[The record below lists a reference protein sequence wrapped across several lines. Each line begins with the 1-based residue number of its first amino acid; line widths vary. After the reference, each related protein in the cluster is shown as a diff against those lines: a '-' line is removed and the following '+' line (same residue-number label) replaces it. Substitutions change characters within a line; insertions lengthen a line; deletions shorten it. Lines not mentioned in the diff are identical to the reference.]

1 MNSNERFLT
10 TPRKG
15 ISESLDQICA
25 WAGTNPTAY
34 AKSLYALRMS
44 GPVGNL
50 LGAKDASSTGQ
61 IFVQSELNKPDVRL
75 HMPLEGHTWFR
86 DVPLMNGGGW
96 VDTETAQFVDVFSPN
111 NVASPN
117 TTGTSSNNIRTL
129 NFNRSQDVYPTF
141 AYQVN
146 IRIPLIESLKLA
158 QANKSPND
166 ILDKGVRTDWNK
178 TLDNRVYWGEQAN
191 QGLLNQ
197 ILPGVVNQVAANGA
211 TSASPL
217 WSGKTPLDIVNDFQ
231 VAPYT
236 VWAASGYALDAV
248 PDRFLVPASR
258 WQYLLQPM
266 TLPTTGASGG
276 AATTVPAFA
285 NVLEYIKANYWGISI
300 NGTTPEIIP
309 LPYWAENIGGAAHT
323 GSTQLTCYKF
333 DDDFVNFGI
342 LQDIQRMGGPLSLQD
357 GAFVATYI
365 ANTGIVKLYRPT
377 TIMYQWGI

>member
-1 MNSNERFLT
+1 M
-10 TPRKG
+10 K
-15 ISESLDQICA
+15 
-25 WAGTNPTAY
+25 
-34 AKSLYALRMS
+34 LRMGGTS
-44 GPVGNL
+44 ANL

-61 IFVQSELNKPDVRL
+61 IFVQSELNKPDTRL

-111 NVASPN
+111 NVSSPD

-129 NFNRSQDVYPTF
+129 NYNRTQDVYPTY

-178 TLDNRVYWGEQAN
+178 TLDNRVYLGLQAN

-197 ILPGVVNQVAANGA
+197 NLAGVVNQVAANGSQSGTPGWA
-211 TSASPL
+211 TKLPI
-217 WSGKTPLDIVNDFQ
+217 DIFNDFQ
-231 VAPYT
+231 NGAKIT
-236 VWAASGYALDAV
+236 WQNSGYALDAV
-248 PDRFLVPASR
+248 PDRFLVPATR

-266 TLPTTGASGG
+266 TLPTTGSSGG
-276 AATTVPAFA
+276 PATTIPAFA
-285 NVLEYIKANYWGISI
+285 NVLEYIKANYWGLAI
-300 NGTTPEIIP
+300 NGKTPEIVPI
-309 LPYWAENIGGAAHT
+309 PYWAETIGT
-323 GSTQLTCYKF
+323 GSTAQLTSYTF
-333 DDDFVNFGI
+333 NDDFLNFGI

-377 TIMYQWGI
+377 TIMYQYGI

>member
-1 MNSNERFLT
+1 MTAIERYLS

-15 ISESLDQICA
+15 VPESLEQVCRM
-25 WAGTNPTAY
+25 AGTSSSEY
-34 AKSLYALRMS
+34 MRSLMALRMG
-44 GPVGNL
+44 GPGANL

-61 IFVQSELNKPDVRL
+61 IFVQSELNKPDTRL

-111 NVASPN
+111 NVNSPN

-129 NFNRSQDVYPTF
+129 NFNRSQDVYPTN

-178 TLDNRVYWGEQAN
+178 TLDNRVYLGEQAN
-191 QGLLNQ
+191 QGLLNSN
-197 ILPGVVNQVAANGA
+197 LSGVVNQRVQVSANGGNY
-211 TSASPL
+211 L
-217 WSGKTPLDIVNDFQ
+217 WSAKTPLDIFNDFQ
-231 VAPYT
+231 YAAST
-236 VWAASGYALDAV
+236 TWANSGYALDSV

-266 TLPTTGASGG
+266 TLPTTGTAGG
-276 AATTVPAFA
+276 AATTIPAFA

-300 NGTTPEIIP
+300 NGKTPEIIP
-309 LPYWAENIGGAAHT
+309 LPYWAETVGTGGTA
-323 GSTQLTCYKF
+323 QLTSYVF
-333 DDDFVNFGI
+333 NDDFLNFGI

-365 ANTGIVKLYRPT
+365 ANTGIVKVYRPT

>member
-1 MNSNERFLT
+1 MTGIERYLS
-10 TPRKG
+10 TPRRG
-15 ISESLDQICA
+15 VPESLATVCTQ
-25 WAGTNPTAY
+25 AGTSQTEYMRN
-34 AKSLYALRMS
+34 LMALRMGGS
-44 GPVGNL
+44 AGINV
-50 LGAKDASSTGQ
+50 GAKDAVSTGQ
-61 IFVQSELNKPDVRL
+61 IFVQSELNKPDTRL

-111 NVASPN
+111 NVSSPN

-129 NFNRSQDVYPTF
+129 NYNRTQDVYPTN

-178 TLDNRVYWGEQAN
+178 TLDNRVYLGAEPN
-191 QGLLNQ
+191 QGLLNS
-197 ILPGVVNQVAANGA
+197 IIPGVVNQAAANGA
-211 TSASPL
+211 TSGTPGWAT
-217 WSGKTPLDIVNDFQ
+217 KTPLDIFNDFQ
-231 VAPYT
+231 NGAEIT
-236 VWAASGYALDAV
+236 WKNSGYALDSV
-248 PDRFLVPASR
+248 PDRWLVPASR

-266 TLPTTGASGG
+266 TLPTTGSGG
-276 AATTVPAFA
+276 GTIPAFA

-300 NGTTPEIIP
+300 NGKTPEIVPIP
-309 LPYWAENIGGAAHT
+309 FWAETEGVGGTA
-323 GSTQLTCYKF
+323 QLTSYVF
-333 DDDFVNFGI
+333 NDDFLNFGI

-365 ANTGIVKLYRPT
+365 ANTGIVKVLRPT
-377 TIMYQWGI
+377 TIMYQYGI

>member
-1 MNSNERFLT
+1 MNTNERYLT

-15 ISESLDQICA
+15 VAETIAEVCA
-25 WAGTNPTAY
+25 QAGVSVSAY
-34 AKSLYALRMS
+34 TQSLYKLRMA
-44 GPVGNL
+44 GPSANL

-111 NVASPN
+111 NVSSPN

-178 TLDNRVYWGEQAN
+178 TLDMRVYVGEQAN

-197 ILPGVVNQVAANGA
+197 NLTGVINQRVQVSA
-211 TSASPL
+211 TGGNYL
-217 WSGKTPLDIVNDFQ
+217 WSAKTPLDIFNDFQ
-231 VAPYT
+231 YAAET
-236 VWAASGYALDAV
+236 TWANSGYALDSV

-266 TLPTTGASGG
+266 TLPTTGSAGGSG
-276 AATTVPAFA
+276 
-285 NVLEYIKANYWGISI
+285 NYHPGFCEHS
-300 NGTTPEIIP
+300 
-309 LPYWAENIGGAAHT
+309 
-323 GSTQLTCYKF
+323 
-333 DDDFVNFGI
+333 
-342 LQDIQRMGGPLSLQD
+342 
-357 GAFVATYI
+357 
-365 ANTGIVKLYRPT
+365 
-377 TIMYQWGI
+377 

>member
-1 MNSNERFLT
+1 MNTNELYMT
-10 TPRKG
+10 APRKG
-15 ISESLDQICA
+15 VAETIAEVCA
-25 WAGTNPTAY
+25 QAGTTPSAY
-34 AKSLYALRMS
+34 MQSLYKLRMA
-44 GPVGNL
+44 GPNANL
-50 LGAKDASSTGQ
+50 LGAKDAASTGQ
-61 IFVQSELNKPDVRL
+61 IFVQSELNKPDARL

-129 NFNRSQDVYPTF
+129 NFNRTQDVYPTY

-178 TLDNRVYWGEQAN
+178 TLDMRVYLGEQAN

-197 ILPGVVNQVAANGA
+197 NLTGVVNQVAANGA

-217 WSGKTPLDIVNDFQ
+217 WSSKTPLDIFNDFQ
-231 VAPYT
+231 TAAQT
-236 VWAASGYALDAV
+236 TWANSGYALDSV

-266 TLPTTGASGG
+266 TLPTGGSGG
-276 AATTVPAFA
+276 GTIPAFK
-285 NVLEYIKANYWGISI
+285 NVLEYIKANYWGIAI
-300 NGTTPEIIP
+300 NGKIPEIVP
-309 LPYWAENIGGAAHT
+309 LPYWAETIGGASHNST
-323 GSTQLTCYKF
+323 TQLTSYKF
-333 DDDFVNFGI
+333 DDDFLNFGI

>member
-1 MNSNERFLT
+1 
-10 TPRKG
+10 
-15 ISESLDQICA
+15 
-25 WAGTNPTAY
+25 
-34 AKSLYALRMS
+34 
-44 GPVGNL
+44 
-50 LGAKDASSTGQ
+50 
-61 IFVQSELNKPDVRL
+61 
-75 HMPLEGHTWFR
+75 
-86 DVPLMNGGGW
+86 
-96 VDTETAQFVDVFSPN
+96 
-111 NVASPN
+111 
-117 TTGTSSNNIRTL
+117 
-129 NFNRSQDVYPTF
+129 
-141 AYQVN
+141 
-146 IRIPLIESLKLA
+146 
-158 QANKSPND
+158 
-166 ILDKGVRTDWNK
+166 
-178 TLDNRVYWGEQAN
+178 
-191 QGLLNQ
+191 
-197 ILPGVVNQVAANGA
+197 VVNQVAANGA
-211 TSASPL
+211 ANSSPA
-217 WSGKTPLDIVNDFQ
+217 WATKTQLDIVNDFQ

-266 TLPTTGASGG
+266 TLPTTGESGG
-276 AATTVPAFA
+276 AATTIPAFK

-300 NGTTPEIIP
+300 NGKTPEIIP

>member
-1 MNSNERFLT
+1 MNTNELYLT
-10 TPRKG
+10 AKRKG
-15 ISESLDQICA
+15 VAESLEEVCMA
-25 WAGTNPTAY
+25 AGMTVSSYT
-34 AKSLYALRMS
+34 KSLYALRMAGAS
-44 GPVGNL
+44 ANL

-129 NFNRSQDVYPTF
+129 NYNRTQDVYPTY

-178 TLDNRVYWGEQAN
+178 TLDNRVYLGEQAN

-197 ILPGVVNQVAANGA
+197 NLTGVVNEVAANGA
-211 TSASPL
+211 S
-217 WSGKTPLDIVNDFQ
+217 SGTPAWATKTPLDIVNDFQ
-231 VAPYT
+231 IAPYNT
-236 VWAASGYALDAV
+236 WKNSGYALDGV

-266 TLPTTGASGG
+266 TLPTTGSSGG
-276 AATTVPAFA
+276 AATTIPAFA
-285 NVLEYIKANYWGISI
+285 NVLEYIKKNYWGISI
-300 NGTTPEIIP
+300 NGKTPEIVP
-309 LPYWAENIGGAAHT
+309 LPYWAETIGT
-323 GSTQLTCYKF
+323 GNTAQLTSYVF
-333 DDDFVNFGI
+333 NDDFVNFGI

-377 TIMYQWGI
+377 TIMYQYGL

>member
-1 MNSNERFLT
+1 MNTNDRYLAAK
-10 TPRKG
+10 RKG
-15 ISESLDQICA
+15 IAESLEVVCA
-25 WAGTNPTAY
+25 QAGTTPSQY
-34 AKSLYALRMS
+34 AKSLYALRMA
-44 GPVGNL
+44 GPSGNL
-50 LGAKDASSTGQ
+50 VGAKDAVSTGQ
-61 IFVQSELNKPDVRL
+61 IFVQSELNKPDTRL

-96 VDTETAQFVDVFSPN
+96 VDTETAQFVDVFSPD

-129 NFNRSQDVYPTF
+129 NYNRTQDVYPTF

-178 TLDNRVYWGEQAN
+178 TLDNRVYLGLQAN

-197 ILPGVVNQVAANGA
+197 NMAGVVNQVAANGA
-211 TSASPL
+211 TSGSPL
-217 WSGKTPLDIVNDFQ
+217 WSTKTAIDIFNDFQ
-231 VAPYT
+231 NAAST
-236 VWAASGYALDAV
+236 TWANSGYALDSV

-258 WQYLLQPM
+258 WKYLLQPM
-266 TLPTTGASGG
+266 TLPTGGTGGG
-276 AATTVPAFA
+276 TIPAFK
-285 NVLEYIKANYWGISI
+285 NVLEYIKANYWGLAI
-300 NGTTPEIIP
+300 NGKTPEIVP
-309 LPYWAENIGGAAHT
+309 LPYWPETVGT
-323 GSTQLTCYKF
+323 GNTPQLTSYTF
-333 DDDFVNFGI
+333 NDDFVNFGI

-377 TIMYQWGI
+377 TIMYQFGI

>member
-1 MNSNERFLT
+1 MNTNDRYLT
-10 TPRKG
+10 ASRKG
-15 ISESLDQICA
+15 VQETLAEVCAQAGISVSAYTQSLM
-25 WAGTNPTAY
+25 
-34 AKSLYALRMS
+34 KLRMGGTS
-44 GPVGNL
+44 ANL

-129 NFNRSQDVYPTF
+129 NYNRTQDVYPTY

-178 TLDNRVYWGEQAN
+178 TLDMRVYLGEQAN

-197 ILPGVVNQVAANGA
+197 NLTGVVNQQIQAGAAGGNY
-211 TSASPL
+211 L
-217 WSGKTPLDIVNDFQ
+217 WSAKTPLDIFNDFQ
-231 VAPYT
+231 YAAKT
-236 VWAASGYALDAV
+236 TWAKARSTA
-248 PDRFLVPASR
+248 PDRPRSR
-258 WQYLLQPM
+258 PSPVRCPKGL
-266 TLPTTGASGG
+266 
-276 AATTVPAFA
+276 
-285 NVLEYIKANYWGISI
+285 
-300 NGTTPEIIP
+300 
-309 LPYWAENIGGAAHT
+309 
-323 GSTQLTCYKF
+323 
-333 DDDFVNFGI
+333 
-342 LQDIQRMGGPLSLQD
+342 
-357 GAFVATYI
+357 
-365 ANTGIVKLYRPT
+365 
-377 TIMYQWGI
+377 

>member
-1 MNSNERFLT
+1 MNTNERFLT

-15 ISESLDQICA
+15 IAESLEQVCA
-25 WAGTNPTAY
+25 WAGTTPSAY
-34 AKSLYALRMS
+34 QKSLYALRMS
-44 GPVGNL
+44 GPGGNL

-111 NVASPN
+111 NVSSPN

-141 AYQVN
+141 PYQVN

-178 TLDNRVYWGEQAN
+178 TLDMRVYFGEQSN

-197 ILPGVVNQVAANGA
+197 NLTGVINQRVQVSA
-211 TSASPL
+211 TGGNYL
-217 WSGKTPLDIVNDFQ
+217 WSAKTPLDIFNDFQ
-231 VAPYT
+231 YAAET
-236 VWAASGYALDAV
+236 TWANSGYALDSV

-258 WQYLLQPM
+258 WMYLLQPM
-266 TLPTTGASGG
+266 TLPTTGVSGG
-276 AATTVPAFA
+276 ASTTIPAFA
-285 NVLEYIKANYWGISI
+285 NILEYIKKNYWGISI
-300 NGTTPEIIP
+300 NGKEPEIVP
-309 LPYWAENIGGAAHT
+309 LPYWAENIGGSAHT
-323 GSTQLTCYKF
+323 GSAQLTSYKF

-377 TIMYQWGI
+377 TIMYQYGI

>member
-1 MNSNERFLT
+1 MKTNELYLT
-10 TPRKG
+10 APRKG
-15 ISESLDQICA
+15 IAESLEQVCA
-25 WAGTNPTAY
+25 QAGTTPSAY
-34 AKSLYALRMS
+34 MKALYALRMA
-44 GPVGNL
+44 GPNANL
-50 LGAKDASSTGQ
+50 VGAKDAAATGQ
-61 IFVQSELNKPDVRL
+61 IFVQSELNKPDARL

-129 NFNRSQDVYPTF
+129 NFNRTQDVYPTY

-178 TLDNRVYWGEQAN
+178 TLDMRVYLGEQAN

-197 ILPGVVNQVAANGA
+197 NITGVVNQVAANGA
-211 TSASPL
+211 ITASPL
-217 WSGKTPLDIVNDFQ
+217 WSVKTPLDIFNDFQ
-231 VAPYT
+231 N
-236 VWAASGYALDAV
+236 AAQITWQNSGYALDSV

-258 WQYLLQPM
+258 WNYLLQPM
-266 TLPTTGASGG
+266 TLPTSGSGG
-276 AATTVPAFA
+276 GWTETIPAFK
-285 NVLEYIKANYWGISI
+285 NVLEYIKANYWGIAI
-300 NGTTPEIIP
+300 NGKTPEIVP
-309 LPYWAENIGGAAHT
+309 LPYWAENVGGVAHT
-323 GSTQLTCYKF
+323 GSTQLTSYKF
-333 DDDFVNFGI
+333 DDDFINFGI

-377 TIMYQWGI
+377 TIMYQYGI